1 MSEAEALDVPHGKVG
16 WFELFYDLVIVAAVG
31 YAAHTF
37 AEHPSW
43 GLGFWIAAW
52 TLIMFV
58 LWSLTSL
65 HHNLFPADSPTRRY
79 LILAQMLGL
88 VVAALGS
95 VADEGLSNATGFAAF
110 TVTFGSVAA
119 MYLMTARGDDAHA
132 RTSAIIGW
140 SSAAGALVLA
150 TGAWLP
156 DDASWTL
163 DGWPLWI
170 LAVGVGIAA
179 VPLVLVIGRVSD
191 DLDRGHLSE
200 RLGQL
205 VIIVL
210 GESFMSLVTALGGR
224 STIPNPLFFV
234 ITFLVVFAIWTLYFS
249 SVLPAGPPRTVGRLR
264 IWLLAHWL
272 LIFGAVA
279 AAAGFSAVTL
289 VPFGARP
296 VEVGSEWTTMPLA
309 IVMASMALLTWL
321 GSPALRG
328 LVRLHLATTAVLLLL
343 AVIGITVTPGG
354 EGWEIVAGS
363 VLIMVDA
370 VVSVRIT
377 RPYAVSRSVAGTRSS
392 GSGPSPS

>member
-1 MSEAEALDVPHGKVG
+1 MSEVDALDEPHGKVG

-37 AEHPSW
+37 AEDPSW
-43 GLGFWIAAW
+43 GLGLWIAAW

-65 HHNLFPADSPTRRY
+65 HHNLFPADIPARRI
-79 LILAQMLGL
+79 LILVQMLAL

-95 VADEGLSNATGFAAF
+95 VADEGLSNATGFTAF
-110 TVTFGSVAA
+110 AVTFGAVAA
-119 MYLMTARGDDAHA
+119 MYLMTSRGHGAHVGTARLL
-132 RTSAIIGW
+132 GW

-150 TGAWLP
+150 TGGWLP

-163 DGWPLWI
+163 DGWPVWI
-170 LAVGVGIAA
+170 LCVGVGLAA
-179 VPLVLVIGRVSD
+179 VPLVVVVGRVSD
-191 DLDRGHLSE
+191 HLDRGHLSE

-224 STIPNPLFFV
+224 PTIPNPLFFV

-249 SVLPAGPPRTVGRLR
+249 SVLPAGPPRSVGRLR
-264 IWLLAHWL
+264 IWLMTHWPL
-272 LIFGAVA
+272 MFGAVA

-289 VPFGARP
+289 VPFGAP
-296 VEVGSEWTTMPLA
+296 PAEVGSEWTTMPLA
-309 IVMASMALLTWL
+309 IVMAAMALLTWL
-321 GSPALRG
+321 GAPSLRG
-328 LVRLHLATTAVLLLL
+328 LVRLHLGATAVLLLL
-343 AVIGITVTPGG
+343 AVIGIAVTPGG

-363 VLIMVDA
+363 IVIMVDA
-370 VVSVRIT
+370 VVSVRT
-377 RPYAVSRSVAGTRSS
+377 QRPYALRR
-392 GSGPSPS
+392 